1 MATTQFLA
9 FIQIRA
15 RRLADW
21 FRGQVRLNWIESLD
35 ADYQDWKPE
44 GPIYERLIR

>member
-1 MATTQFLA
+1 MPNTHLLTVFHY
-9 FIQIRA
+9 RV

-21 FRGQVRLNWIESLD
+21 LRNQVRFSWLD
-35 ADYQDWKPE
+35 TLDSDYRDWKPE